1 MFSPYYSGFLAQWR
15 HVTVGVSSVTAA
27 LFTADEEEAGVPES
41 SHCIFPLFLST
52 KCQLSSQGSTEAFVA
67 TFPPSPDS
75 SFLLDRSEIYRFTF
89 TVNINFSFLFF
100 FSIKPLK

>member
-52 KCQLSSQGSTEAFVA
+52 KCQLSSQGSTEAFV
-67 TFPPSPDS
+67 PPSPDS
-75 SFLLDRSEIYRFTF
+75 SFLLDRDQRFIDLHLLLTSISLF
-89 TVNINFSFLFF
+89 CFF
-100 FSIKPLK
+100 F

>member
-1 MFSPYYSGFLAQWR
+1 M
-15 HVTVGVSSVTAA
+15 GVSSVTAA

-52 KCQLSSQGSTEAFVA
+52 KCQLSSQGSTEAFV
-67 TFPPSPDS
+67 PPSPDS